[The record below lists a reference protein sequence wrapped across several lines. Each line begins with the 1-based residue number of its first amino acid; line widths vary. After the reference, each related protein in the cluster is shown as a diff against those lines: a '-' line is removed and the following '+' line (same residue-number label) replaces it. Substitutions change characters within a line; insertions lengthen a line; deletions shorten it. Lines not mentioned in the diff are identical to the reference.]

1 MSISKQIYTSIILLL
16 LSSFNLTAQKSNDLI
31 EIKGSISSGDT
42 KEKISQ
48 ATISLEGTNLSTIS
62 NQEGKFL
69 LKIPQSLEN
78 KELIVEAIG
87 YNQKTI
93 TLPENLKKSLRI
105 VLETNVIN
113 LDEANLVAYT
123 DARELV
129 KRVLKKRAD
138 NYLGDKTLMTAFY
151 RETIKK
157 RNKNAS
163 LAEAVVNIYKQ
174 PYDNSQRDQIQM
186 LKSRKDTDY
195 SKLDTIALKLQ
206 GGPFS
211 TLFGDI
217 VKYPENILGPQ
228 VFGAYEFKFGKLTE
242 INGQNVFE
250 VKFKQ
255 REEVI
260 TPLYEGSLFIG
271 ASNLALVKATY
282 SLNLI
287 NDKKVNEMFVRRKPN
302 DVRIKPRNISYEVN
316 YREKDGKWLYGYSK
330 ADLSFEVKKRKKLFK
345 SIYSLSCE
353 MAITD
358 WEISPSSSTWDSN
371 FKINEYIIMAD
382 QNTGFNDPDF
392 WGEYNVIEP
401 EKSIESA
408 IKKIQ
413 RKLLKDQK
421 NSTGLGGK

>member
-1 MSISKQIYTSIILLL
+1 MSISKQIYTSVILLL
-16 LSSFNLTAQKSNDLI
+16 LSSFSLTAQKSNDLI
-31 EIKGSISSGDT
+31 EIKGSVSSGDT

-48 ATISLEGTNLSTIS
+48 ATLSLEGTNLSTIS
-62 NQEGKFL
+62 NQEGKFS
-69 LKIPQSLEN
+69 LKIPKSIEN
-78 KELIVEAIG
+78 KQLIVEAIG
-87 YNQKTI
+87 YKQKAI
-93 TLPENLKKSLRI
+93 TLSENLKKSLQI
-105 VLETNVIN
+105 KLVSNVIN
-113 LDEANLVAYT
+113 LDEANLVAYK

-195 SKLDTIALKLQ
+195 TKLDTIALKLQ

-211 TLFGDI
+211 TLFGDVI
-217 VKYPENILGPQ
+217 KYPENIFGSQ
-228 VFGAYEFKFGKLTE
+228 VIEAYVFQFGEITE
-242 INGQNVFE
+242 TNGENVYE

-255 REEVI
+255 RDEVL
-260 TPLYEGSLFIG
+260 TPLYQGSLFIG

-316 YREKDGKWLYGYSK
+316 YREKDGKWLYGYSR

-345 SIYSLSCE
+345 STYSLSCE

-358 WEISPSSSTWDSN
+358 WEISPSNSTWDSN

-401 EKSIESA
+401 EKSIENA

-413 RKLLKDQK
+413 RKLTKDQK
-421 NSTGLGGK
+421 NNTGLGGR

>member
-1 MSISKQIYTSIILLL
+1 MSISKQFYASVIVLL
-16 LSSFNLTAQKSNDLI
+16 LSCFSLTAQKSNNLL
-31 EIKGSISSGDT
+31 EVKGTISSRDT
-42 KEKISQ
+42 EEKIAQ

-62 NQEGKFL
+62 NQEGKFS

-78 KELIVEAIG
+78 KQLIVEAIG
-87 YNQKTI
+87 HKQKII
-93 TLPENLKKSLRI
+93 TLQGNLKKPLRI
-105 VLETNVIN
+105 ILDTNVIN

-129 KRVLKKRAD
+129 KRVLKKRKD

-174 PYDNSQRDQIQM
+174 PYDNSQKDQIQM

-211 TLFGDI
+211 TLFGDV

-228 VFGAYEFKFGKLTE
+228 VFGAYEFKFGKVTE

-260 TPLYEGSLFIG
+260 TPLYKGSLFIG

-316 YREKDGKWLYGYSK
+316 YREKNGKWLYGYSK